1 MELKLC
7 KNETEEVILYFF
19 VYKMIGGTNET
30 YYSSKTEL
38 ITSNFMGIYFSDTNH
53 PELED
58 KILFVYKNTVPQSVQ
73 NFFDKSKQSY
83 NIYKEEVNNSF
94 VYIVAFTANRK
105 YIHDYET
112 FKQNKKYFATI
123 HYYNDCIKTFC
134 SCNCAIEMFNKC
146 DKNLKKKFK
155 NEKKDLILNLYEV
168 PVEEECN
175 NSSFSFFFI
184 FKSITQLMQ
193 LIASYK
199 IFYFSFD
206 VLITAN
212 LFQPGYYFEHFI

>member
-1 MELKLC
+1 MREMELKLC
-7 KNETEEVILYFF
+7 ENKTEEVILYFF
-19 VYKMIGGTNET
+19 VYKMIGGTNEM

-38 ITSNFMGIYFSDTNH
+38 ITNNFMGIYFSDTNH

-58 KILFVYKNTVPQSVQ
+58 KVLFVYKNIVPPSVQ

-83 NIYKEEVNNSF
+83 NIYKEEINDSF

-112 FKQNKKYFATI
+112 FKQNKKYFATL

-134 SCNCAIEMFNKC
+134 SCNSAIEMFNKC

-175 NSSFSFFFI
+175 SSSFPFFYFFFEI
-184 FKSITQLMQ
+184 YYPTNVI
-193 LIASYK
+193 SYFLQN
-199 IFYFSFD
+199 I
-206 VLITAN
+206 
-212 LFQPGYYFEHFI
+212 LFPF